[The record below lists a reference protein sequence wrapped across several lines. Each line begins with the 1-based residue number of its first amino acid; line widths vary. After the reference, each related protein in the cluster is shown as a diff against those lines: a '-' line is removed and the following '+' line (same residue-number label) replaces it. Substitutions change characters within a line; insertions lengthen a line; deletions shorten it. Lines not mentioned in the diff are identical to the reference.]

1 MTVIRNA
8 TYVQSVD
15 IYVSANDDWMTDS
28 ETPLVTSLFKAA
40 EALDNRTT
48 ASLLGEFRQVMREL
62 HRRKPGVPL
71 AEKLDEFD
79 EMMLNFK

>member
-1 MTVIRNA
+1 MAIIRNS
-8 TYVQSVD
+8 TYVESVE
-15 IYVSANDDWMTDS
+15 IYISSNEDWMTDS
-28 ETPLVTSLFKAA
+28 ESPLITSLFKAA
-40 EALDNRTT
+40 EVLDKRTT
-48 ASLLGEFRQVMREL
+48 ASLLGEFRQIMREL